1 MRSSYIQNNYDDVFF
16 AIMRAFQPINCVEL
30 GVLDGFS
37 SYHIARGLVANGR
50 GILNSYDLF
59 DDYKYKHGDREEVSR
74 LLQGLPVNLHKKDA
88 YAVSDEYPEAS
99 VDLLH
104 VDISNNGDT
113 FDKIME
119 QWDPKL
125 VQGGIILFE
134 GGTQERD
141 EIEWMVKF
149 GFRPIKP
156 AIEQNKIVE
165 AKYIFGTYLKFP
177 GLTMLLKKRS

>member
-1 MRSSYIQNNYDDVFF
+1 MRSSYIENNYDEVFF
-16 AIMRAFQPINCVEL
+16 AIIRAFQPINCVEL

-37 SYHIARGLVANGR
+37 AFHIARALEANGR
-50 GILNSYDLF
+50 GILNAYDLF
-59 DDYKYKHGDREEVSR
+59 EDYAFKHGSQEEVSR
-74 LLQGLPVNLHKKDA
+74 LLTGKSVNLHKKDA
-88 YAVSDEYPEAS
+88 YTVAADYPDAS
-99 VDLLH
+99 VDFLH

-125 VQGGIILFE
+125 VCGGIICFE
-134 GGTQERD
+134 GGTEERD
-141 EIEWMVKF
+141 QVEWMVKY